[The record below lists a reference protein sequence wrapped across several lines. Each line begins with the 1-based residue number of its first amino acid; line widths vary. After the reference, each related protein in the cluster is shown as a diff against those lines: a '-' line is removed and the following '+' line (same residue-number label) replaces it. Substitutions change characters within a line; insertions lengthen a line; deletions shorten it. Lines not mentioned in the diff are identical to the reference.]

1 MRRIAL
7 SAASV
12 LALSALAG
20 CFTASHA
27 PRASATA
34 QPPAPSAEAPAGLI
48 AQPRGNHGND

>member
-12 LALSALAG
+12 LIGALAI

-27 PRASATA
+27 S
-34 QPPAPSAEAPAGLI
+34 QAPA
-48 AQPRGNHGND
+48 AQQDVLALEVPAVVVALPLDNHGND

>member
-12 LALSALAG
+12 LIGALAV

-27 PRASATA
+27 TQASAPAA
-34 QPPAPSAEAPAGLI
+34 QQHVLATEASTGTVVE
-48 AQPRGNHGND
+48 PRDNHGND